1 MTRYSLWLVA
11 LVAVVACA
19 LFILRLS
26 PSKLT
31 FSELNV
37 GNLPRVPMQAS
48 AATVECTRGLVVNLE
63 SANGEWSVIQDHP
76 PCTVIGIFL
85 LVVKATADEMR
96 KLNCRPLV
104 SFEVAPSGLVS
115 DVKLVR
121 SSGSTTLD
129 EKAVRQIIA
138 YRYPRH
144 NCGMC
149 KMSISMNV
157 DFRGPVWMR
166 EPATTGVRPLADVT
180 SR

>member
-1 MTRYSLWLVA
+1 MTRYSLWVVA
-11 LVAVVACA
+11 LVAAIACA
-19 LFILRLS
+19 LVILRLS
-26 PSKLT
+26 PLKLT
-31 FSELNV
+31 PSELNV
-37 GNLPRVPMQAS
+37 GNLPRVPMQES

-63 SANGEWSVIQDHP
+63 RATGEWSDIQDHP
-76 PCTVIGIFL
+76 PCTVTGIFL
-85 LVVKATADEMR
+85 HAVKATASEME

-115 DVKLVR
+115 DAKLVR

-144 NCGMC
+144 NCGVC
-149 KMSISMNV
+149 KMSISMSL

-166 EPATTGVRPLADVT
+166 EPAVQRV
-180 SR
+180 SVH